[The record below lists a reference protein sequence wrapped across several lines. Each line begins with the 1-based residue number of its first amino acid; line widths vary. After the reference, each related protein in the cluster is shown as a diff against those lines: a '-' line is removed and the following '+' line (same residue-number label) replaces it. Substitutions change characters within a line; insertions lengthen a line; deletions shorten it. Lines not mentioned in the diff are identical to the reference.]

1 MVEKSEEQKK
11 KEEIEFKREMLLN
24 YFKNEDFATNEIVE
38 FLYKLVSSNG
48 WLTKT
53 EMLELS
59 GYDTTQTFDTAYPQ
73 PYADRIREIYP
84 NFRNG
89 WYFFD
94 YSKQTFGELVN
105 VYDLFALKIMK
116 LFGHGK

>member
-11 KEEIEFKREMLLN
+11 KEIEHKRKMVIS
-24 YFKNEDFATNEIVE
+24 YFEDEDLISDEIVE
-38 FLYKLVSSNG
+38 FIYKLIASHG

-73 PYADRIREIYP
+73 PYADKIREIYP

-94 YSKQTFGELVN
+94 YSKQAFGELVN
-105 VYDLFALKIMK
+105 VYDLFAVKIQL